1 MKSSVTI
8 IPGEIVMR
16 DKIALCIEDLP
27 TKDVSDAN
35 VYICISIDD
44 YKYLIYINIPILSI

>member
-1 MKSSVTI
+1 VKSSVTI